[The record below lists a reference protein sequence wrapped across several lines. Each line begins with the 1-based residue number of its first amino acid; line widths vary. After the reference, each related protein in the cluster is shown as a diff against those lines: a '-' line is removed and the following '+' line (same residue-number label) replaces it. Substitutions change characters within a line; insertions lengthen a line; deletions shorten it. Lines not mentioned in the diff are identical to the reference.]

1 MDSTIAKELE
11 DLPKASGVA
20 ITTFVTAAL
29 QIFREDLRSVIL
41 YGSGAE
47 GRLRPT
53 SDINL
58 VLFLSSFDP
67 AKAAAIRS
75 QFSYAESA
83 GRLAAMF
90 LLESELASAVELFA
104 QKFSDILRRHRVLYG
119 PDPFAGLSIPRSAEI
134 GRLRQVLLN
143 LTLRLREA
151 YVEYG
156 STPERISRLIADS
169 AGPIRSC
176 AATLSK
182 LEGKV
187 AVQPK
192 EALAEFAIS
201 LGDGGWSEV
210 LDHISETRERTLLS
224 PDVADA
230 TLIRLIELTTR
241 LRTRAE
247 ELR

>member
-75 QFSYAESA
+75 QFRGPS
-83 GRLAAMF
+83 GCHVLARIGTCIRCRIVR
-90 LLESELASAVELFA
+90 SE
-104 QKFSDILRRHRVLYG
+104 IL
-119 PDPFAGLSIPRSAEI
+119 
-134 GRLRQVLLN
+134 
-143 LTLRLREA
+143 
-151 YVEYG
+151 
-156 STPERISRLIADS
+156 
-169 AGPIRSC
+169 
-176 AATLSK
+176 
-182 LEGKV
+182 
-187 AVQPK
+187 
-192 EALAEFAIS
+192 
-201 LGDGGWSEV
+201 
-210 LDHISETRERTLLS
+210 
-224 PDVADA
+224 
-230 TLIRLIELTTR
+230 
-241 LRTRAE
+241 
-247 ELR
+247 